1 MHVEPTG
8 RCTLSDLL
16 VGTGKAG
23 GLVCKCGGLVCGGEM
38 NMHRGESA
46 DGIDG
51 CSAIEEEDDG
61 DEWLK
66 VVGTCAQADGKSSHM
81 HVKIALEEAKTKKFF

>member
-1 MHVEPTG
+1 MHIEPTG

-23 GLVCKCGGLVCGGEM
+23 GLVCKCGGLECGGEM
-38 NMHRGESA
+38 NQHRDVSA
-46 DGIDG
+46 DGVDG
-51 CSAIEEEDDG
+51 CGGIEEDDG

-66 VVGTCAQADGKSSHM
+66 DVVTCAQTGCKPGHV
-81 HVKIALEEAKTKKFF
+81 HVKCALEETKSKRFF